1 MWVRNGNGIATV
13 EEMEESLKDKAARF
27 ARQQYDLFGEII
39 RPQPAN
45 EKSATVADNTSL
57 SLFENAS
64 HESWFAQQIKDIKEE
79 WTGAE
84 TLDALEQMICN
95 CRKCP
100 LWQGRDK
107 FVFGTGNPSADI
119 VVIGEAPGADENRLG
134 EPFVGAAGKLLTKI
148 LEAINFS
155 RDQVYI
161 CNILKS
167 RPPGNRTPE
176 RDEVEACI
184 PYLYKQL
191 DLIKPRFILAAGLTA
206 AKALLQTNLRM
217 KDLRGSVHDWHG
229 ISVIVTYHPAA
240 LLRNPQWKRPTWED
254 VQLLRRLYDEWKT
267 QAE

>member
-1 MWVRNGNGIATV
+1 MWNGNGTDTV
-13 EEMEESLKDKAARF
+13 EGMEESLKEKAARF

-39 RPQPAN
+39 IPQPAN
-45 EKSATVADNTSL
+45 EESAIVANDPSL
-57 SLFENAS
+57 SMFESAPDG
-64 HESWFAQQIKDIKEE
+64 SWFAQQIKGIKEE

-84 TLDALEQMICN
+84 TLDVLEQMICN

-107 FVFGTGNPSADI
+107 FVFGTGNPSADV
-119 VVIGEAPGADENRLG
+119 VVIGEAPGADENRIG

-148 LEAINFS
+148 LEAINFN

-191 DLIKPRFILAAGLTA
+191 DLIKPRFILATGLTA

-254 VQLLRRLYDEWKT
+254 VQLLRRLYDEWKV